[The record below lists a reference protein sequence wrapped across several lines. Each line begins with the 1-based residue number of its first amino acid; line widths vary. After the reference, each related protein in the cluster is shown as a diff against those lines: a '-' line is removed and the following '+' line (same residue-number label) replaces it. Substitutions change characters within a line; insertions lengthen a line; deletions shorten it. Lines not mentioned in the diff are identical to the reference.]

1 MASNHS
7 FDIISEIDFREVD
20 NAMNQAI
27 KEISQRFDLKDSH
40 TEIVLNKKRNKFHL
54 TQKMTIRASSQ
65 LIFFKQNLLRRYF
78 HKSIKIFRA
87 GTRSKRKIETND

>member
-1 MASNHS
+1 MVSNHS

-54 TQKMTIRASSQ
+54 TQKIHSR
-65 LIFFKQNLLRRYF
+65 KQPIDILQTKF
-78 HKSIKIFRA
+78 IKAVFP
-87 GTRSKRKIETND
+87 

>member
-40 TEIVLNKKRNKFHL
+40 TEIVLNKKR
-54 TQKMTIRASSQ
+54 
-65 LIFFKQNLLRRYF
+65 
-78 HKSIKIFRA
+78 
-87 GTRSKRKIETND
+87 ETNFT